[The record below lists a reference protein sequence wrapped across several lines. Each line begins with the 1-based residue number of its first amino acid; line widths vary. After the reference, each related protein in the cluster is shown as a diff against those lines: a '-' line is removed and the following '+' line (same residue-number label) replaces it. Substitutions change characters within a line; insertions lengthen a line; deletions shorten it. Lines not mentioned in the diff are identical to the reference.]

1 MKKYLILV
9 MAYIL
14 FGLYA
19 FPAIAQ
25 TKKMNNKENNFA
37 GWCFWGTE
45 HIQKQNRGV
54 VSTEVG

>member
-25 TKKMNNKENNFA
+25 TKKN
-37 GWCFWGTE
+37 E
-45 HIQKQNRGV
+45 H
-54 VSTEVG
+54 